1 MASSNER
8 RRVLVAASASE
19 AELLR
24 GLFMQDALE
33 AWEPRPVDSFE
44 EARFVLQHTTCD
56 LVLVAEGLY
65 QQGPEGL
72 AWLARQRD
80 VPVVF
85 LATTEPQKIT
95 QAYKDGVNVWLP
107 LDLTLVHPKLLA
119 ATLERVV
126 EWSTLRRG
134 RHRAAETL
142 QQCRR
147 QIDRLVGILW
157 RTVPMNSDQ
166 PWLAQRHMLER
177 LQEEISRTQRHG
189 VPLTVAIG
197 EVHRAPNR
205 DEPEPEEPVMGEWT
219 MQRILRSKRRCDVAG
234 QYGLQ
239 GFMLL
244 LVHTPAPGAVTCCKR
259 LQQLLEA
266 VPAIAGQG
274 PHGPVRAYFGLAGLS
289 PDASSA
295 KSLLSSA
302 EQRLEVAKAKP
313 EERLVGG

>member
-1 MASSNER
+1 
-8 RRVLVAASASE
+8 VAACASE

-24 GLFMQDALE
+24 GLFRQDVLE
-33 AWEPRPVDSFE
+33 AWESRPVESFE

-65 QQGPEGL
+65 QKGPEGL
-72 AWLARQRD
+72 AWLARQRE

-85 LATTEPQKIT
+85 LADAEPHKIT

-107 LDLTLVHPKLLA
+107 RELTLNHPKLLA

-157 RTVPMNSDQ
+157 RTVPMNTDQ

-189 VPLTVAIG
+189 VPLAVAIG
-197 EVHRAPNR
+197 EVHHAPVR
-205 DEPEPEEPVMGEWT
+205 GEAAPEEPVMGDWT
-219 MQRILRSKRRCDVAG
+219 SQRILRSKRRCDVAG

-244 LVHTPAPGAVTCCKR
+244 LVHTPAPGAVTCCRR
-259 LQQLLEA
+259 LQNLLEA

-274 PHGPVRAYFGLAGLS
+274 PHGPVRAYFGVAS
-289 PDASSA
+289 FSADASSA

-302 EQRLEVAKAKP
+302 EQRLEVAKATP
-313 EERLVGG
+313 DERLVGG